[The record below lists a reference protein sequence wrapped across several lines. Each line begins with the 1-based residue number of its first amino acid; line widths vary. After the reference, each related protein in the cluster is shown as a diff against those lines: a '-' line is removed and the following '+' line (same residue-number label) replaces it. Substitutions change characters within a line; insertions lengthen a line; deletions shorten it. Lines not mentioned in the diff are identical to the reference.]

1 MNLVVERQRGT
12 KWFRWLRLCCTAME
26 VRGLLE
32 LPVRNNRDDGNFLRE
47 KMMSNE
53 RRLVV
58 LSMCCSR
65 ATAGDD
71 DGIFLVVRRRL
82 LSFSQKLFRDG
93 GWIVSVLFSIEF
105 GWRSTNLKRD

>member
-1 MNLVVERQRGT
+1 
-12 KWFRWLRLCCTAME
+12 ME
-26 VRGLLE
+26 VRGRIE

-65 ATAGDD
+65 VTAGDD
-71 DGIFLVVRRRL
+71 DGISLMVRSKETLVV
-82 LSFSQKLFRDG
+82 LSKIVVSLWR
-93 GWIVSVLFSIEF
+93 IVSVF
-105 GWRSTNLKRD
+105 RSNLDGDQRISNGTNLS